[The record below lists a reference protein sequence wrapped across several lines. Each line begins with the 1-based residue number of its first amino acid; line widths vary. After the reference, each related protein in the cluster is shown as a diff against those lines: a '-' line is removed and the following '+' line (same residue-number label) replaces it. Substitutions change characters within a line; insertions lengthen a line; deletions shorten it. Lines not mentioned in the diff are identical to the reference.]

1 MKKVLTLAA
10 VAMLISYQ
18 PRVELAPVHQTQA
31 HYFVSDEERFLNSVI
46 VRAYNGGD
54 KESLKELLQYWQDAH
69 RSAI

>member
-1 MKKVLTLAA
+1 MKKGLTFAA
-10 VAMLISYQ
+10 VAMLLSCQ

-31 HYFVSDEERFLNSVI
+31 HYFVSDEEEFINSVM

-69 RSAI
+69 SPAI